1 MSSIFRLYDVRGV
14 YPRQINEGIVYR
26 VGLCAQKL
34 FSSRR
39 PIIVGRDGRNSSP
52 QLHKALLR
60 GLSCA
65 SVPFFD
71 VGLMTKP
78 MMVFLIHHYHC
89 AGGIMITA
97 SHNPKEY
104 NGIKI
109 ADENGHDIS
118 GTRIEHVLTDC
129 KEPIASLKTTL
140 FARQLSDRYYQAYVD
155 FLLKGLNLC
164 SPIKIVADASN
175 GATAPLLRLIA
186 KRGVPHLSL
195 VIINDIV
202 DGNFPAHGPN
212 PLAIGVLKD
221 LCARVKKEKADFGVA
236 FDGDGDRA
244 VFVDNMGA
252 VVPSE
257 YIWRLLISDGGNHAC
272 VHTVASA
279 YAMQQLMPS
288 INKEKTKLYESHVG
302 RLGVEKTL
310 QRYRADL
317 GFENTGHYYSSDFFS
332 TDSGL
337 WALIK
342 CASRVSCLPYALS
355 MFCSLLPFIGYML
368 EDEVSFD
375 KKNFS
380 VLKKAMRKQFVSRA
394 TSFSYEDGIAAWVF
408 GGWFLVRTSNTQD
421 SIRLYV
427 VAKTAKDARSIFSS
441 VKKIIGANI

>member
-14 YPRQINEGIVYR
+14 YPRQINEDIIYR
-26 VGLCAQKL
+26 VGLCARKL

-52 QLHKALLR
+52 QLYTALLQ

-109 ADENGHDIS
+109 ADKKGHDIS
-118 GTRIEHVLTDC
+118 GMHVERLLAGQG
-129 KEPIASLKTTL
+129 KSVGSLSAVFPIKQS
-140 FARQLSDRYYQAYVD
+140 SHRYYQAYVA
-155 FLLKGLNLC
+155 FLLKKLDLYA
-164 SPIKIVADASN
+164 PIKVVADASN

-186 KRGVPHLSL
+186 KKASRLSL
-195 VIINDIV
+195 VVINDIV

-212 PLAIGVLKD
+212 PLAPEALKN
-221 LCARVKKEKADFGVA
+221 LCVRVRKENADFGVA

-244 VFVDNMGA
+244 VFVDNTGT

-257 YIWRLLISDGGNHAC
+257 YIWRLFICDGGNHAC

-279 YAMQQLMPS
+279 YAVKQLTSS
-288 INKEKTKLYESHVG
+288 IDEEKTKLYESHVG

-342 CASRVSCLPYALS
+342 CASRISCLPYTLS
-355 MFCSLLPFIGYML
+355 TFRSLLPFVGFMC
-368 EDEVSFD
+368 EDEASFD
-375 KKNFS
+375 RKNFFI
-380 VLKKAMRKQFVSRA
+380 LKEAIRKHFASRVV
-394 TSFSYEDGIAAWVF
+394 SFSYADGIAAWF
-408 GGWFLVRTSNTQD
+408 SCGWFLVRTSNTQD
-421 SIRLYV
+421 SVRFYV
-427 VAKTAKDARSIFSS
+427 AAKTAKDARSIFSS
-441 VKKIIGANI
+441 VKKIIQADI